1 LTWRGQVLWAK
12 DPLRVR
18 LLAGYSQERDDQGE
32 SDVYLAP
39 GSRSAAT
46 AATLAQ
52 QGLAPTCPD
61 NVPDNRRTCSV
72 ATNQLDLTA
81 LDVTLVTDASLA
93 DGWTMTSTT
102 AWDRYDARRLEDD
115 AVQLFAP
122 ILYFHDLQKGDAVQE
137 ELRIATSAAAR
148 ISWLAGLFYYRNTF
162 ERGARGREPTFG
174 PNGALAFDPVWPVP
188 FA

>member
-1 LTWRGQVLWAK
+1 M
-12 DPLRVR
+12 R

-122 ILYFHDLQKGDAVQE
+122 ILYFHDLQQGDAVQE
-137 ELRIATSAAAR
+137 ELRLATSRDAR